1 MSPAG
6 GPSVFMTKAHAAERI
21 AKLRREIEHHRYAYH
36 VLDRSEISD
45 AALDSL
51 KHELL
56 ELERRYPDLVTPDS
70 PTQRVGGVALDTFA
84 KVRHAVPMVSLE
96 DAFSDR
102 ELADW
107 AARLQKLMPRTTFDY
122 YAEVKIDGLSLSL
135 IYENGLLVRGATRG
149 DGTVGEDVTN
159 TIKTIEAI
167 PLRLDLKKLPKPMQA
182 AARKRVEI
190 RGEVYLRKDVFADL
204 NRVQAANGGPAF
216 ANPRNAA
223 AGAVRQLDPAVTAA
237 RKLNFMA
244 WDLVT
249 DLGQATHEEG
259 HALAQ
264 RLGVPTNPLNRRCPN
279 VAAVGVYHAEIG
291 RRRERLPYQLDGVVV
306 NVNDRRAFGQLG
318 VVGKTPRGAI
328 AFKYPAEQATSVV
341 EDIVVQVGRTG
352 ALTPVAHLRPVQVA
366 GTTVARATL
375 HNEDEIKRLDVRIGD
390 TVIVEKAGDIIPDVV
405 SVLPKL
411 RPTNAP
417 PFRMPS
423 RCPVCGHRV
432 VRRDGEVIRFC
443 PNTACPARQRESLYH
458 LVSQAGFDIV
468 GLGPNIVDVLLD
480 EGLVRSP
487 ANLFA
492 LTEAQLVGLP
502 LFAETKAK
510 NLVAAIRARRHIPL
524 AKFLVA
530 VGIRHVGVETAI
542 ALAGHFGTL
551 DRLRKASQAEIDRI
565 SDVGGVVAESVA
577 TFFSQSGNRT
587 LIRELKKHGVRIL
600 PAERITSDRLR
611 GRSFVVTGTLSSM
624 TRDEAH
630 RRIRAAGGAVVGSV
644 SAKTGYLVV
653 GEAPGSKLEKARRLG
668 VPVLDEAAF
677 VQLVGQA

>member
-1 MSPAG
+1 
-6 GPSVFMTKAHAAERI
+6 MTKAHAAERI

-51 KHELL
+51 KHELF
-56 ELERRYPDLVTPDS
+56 ELERQYPDLVTPDS
-70 PTQRVGGVALDTFA
+70 PTQRVGGVALDTFE
-84 KVRHAVPMVSLE
+84 KVRHAVPMLSLE
-96 DAFSDR
+96 DAFSDA
-102 ELADW
+102 ELGDW

-159 TIKTIEAI
+159 NIKTIEAI
-167 PLRLDLKKLPKPMQA
+167 PLRLDLKKLSKPMQA
-182 AARKRVEI
+182 TARKRVEI
-190 RGEVYLRKDVFADL
+190 RGEVYLRKDVFAGL
-204 NRVQAANGGPAF
+204 NRVQTAKGEPLF

-223 AGAVRQLDPAVTAA
+223 AGAVRQLDPAIAA
-237 RKLNFMA
+237 SRKLNFVA
-244 WDLVT
+244 WELVT
-249 DLGQATHEEG
+249 DLGQATHEAG
-259 HALAQ
+259 HELAKL
-264 RLGVPTNPLNRRCPN
+264 LGVPTNPLNRRCADLSAV
-279 VAAVGVYHAEIG
+279 VAYHAMIG
-291 RRRERLPYQLDGVVV
+291 RQRERLPYQLDGIVV
-306 NVNDRRAFGQLG
+306 NVNERRAFDQLG

-352 ALTPVAHLRPVQVA
+352 ALTPVAHLRPVSVA

-405 SVLPKL
+405 QVLPKL
-411 RPTNAP
+411 RPAKAR
-417 PFRMPS
+417 PFQMPLT
-423 RCPVCGHRV
+423 CPVCRHRV
-432 VRRDGEVIRFC
+432 IRREGEAIHFC
-443 PNTACPARQRESLYH
+443 PNRSCPARQRESLYH
-458 LVSQAGFDIV
+458 FVSQAGFDIV
-468 GLGPNIVDVLLD
+468 GLGPNILDVLLD

-487 ANLFA
+487 ADLFM
-492 LTEAQLVGLP
+492 LRDEQLVGLP

-510 NLVAAIRARRHIPL
+510 NLVAAIHARRRIPF

-530 VGIRHVGVETAI
+530 LGIRHVGTETAV

-551 DRLRKASQAEIDRI
+551 ERLLAASQDEIDRI
-565 SDVGGVVAESVA
+565 PDIGGVMAASVVAFLA
-577 TFFSQSGNRT
+577 APANRR
-587 LIRELKKHGVRIL
+587 LIRDLQKHGVRVL
-600 PAERITSDRLR
+600 PAERVTSDRLHDQ
-611 GRSFVVTGTLSSM
+611 SFVVTGTLRSM

-630 RRIRAAGGAVVGSV
+630 RRIRAAGGSVAGSV
-644 SAKTGYLVV
+644 SAKTSYLVV

-668 VPVLDEAAF
+668 VSILDEAAF
-677 VQLVGQA
+677 VRLVNRTKIAGPGSVV